1 MQVSVEQLGALER
14 KMTVR
19 MPASRIED
27 RVSAKLRELG
37 QTVRLKGFRPG
48 KVPAKVVEQRFGAQV
63 RSDALNDLVSATFEQ
78 AVNEHKLRPAMM
90 PSIARDPSA
99 GADEFVYIAS
109 FEVMPEIGAVDLS
122 QVSLVHLES
131 EVLDEDVDRMIETL
145 RQQRRK
151 WLPVERAATDGD
163 MIVFEFF
170 AEGEGIRTPA
180 EGTDRAGTIIGSG
193 ALFKSL
199 DAGLTGLSAGDE
211 KVIPVTFP
219 AEFREPSLANKE
231 GTFTV
236 TVLRVQA
243 SDMPVLDDAFAATF
257 GVTSGG
263 VAQFRK
269 DVRANL
275 EREMHNALLGRNKM
289 HAVEHLVKAFPQSDL
304 PKTMIAGEANSML
317 RQAQEQARRAGRE
330 NEAPM
335 DAEAFKDVA
344 RSRVAASVL
353 LDAIARQAEV
363 KLDHAR
369 VNEALA
375 TIASTY
381 EEPEQVIEMYSKDAQ
396 MMAGLR
402 RRVIED
408 QVIDIVFAKAK
419 ATPQKITFR
428 ELMQP
433 AA

>member
-19 MPASRIED
+19 LPASRIDD
-27 RVSAKLRELG
+27 RVRTRLRELG
-37 QTVRLKGFRPG
+37 QTVRIKGFRPG

-63 RSDALNDLVSATFEQ
+63 RSEAVSDVVGATFEQ
-78 AVNEHKLRPAMM
+78 AVTEHNLRPAMM
-90 PSIARDPSA
+90 PSIARDPSSTA
-99 GADEFVYIAS
+99 EEFVYVAS
-109 FEVMPEIGAVDLS
+109 FEVMPELGAIDLGG
-122 QVSLVHLES
+122 VELVHLES
-131 EVLDEDVDRMIETL
+131 EVLDEDVDRMIDTL

-151 WLPVERAATDGD
+151 WVPVDREAAVGD

-193 ALFKSL
+193 ALFQSL
-199 DAGLTGLSAGDE
+199 DAGLTGLKAGDE

-219 AEFREPSLANKE
+219 AEFREPALANKE
-231 GTFTV
+231 GTFSV
-236 TVLRVQA
+236 KVLRVQA
-243 SDMPVLDDAFAATF
+243 SDMPALDDAFAASF
-257 GVTSGG
+257 GVASGG

-275 EREMHNALLGRNKM
+275 EREMGNALAARNKM
-289 HAVEHLVKAFPQSDL
+289 HAVEHLVKTFPQADL
-304 PKTMIAGEANSML
+304 PKTMIAGEANSLL

-335 DAEAFKDVA
+335 DAELFKDAA
-344 RSRVAASVL
+344 RARVAASVL

-363 KLDHAR
+363 KLDLGR

-381 EEPEQVIEMYSKDAQ
+381 EEPDQVIEMYTKDQ
-396 MMAGLR
+396 QLMAGLK

-419 ATPQKITFR
+419 SVPRKISFR

-433 AA
+433 VG

>member
-14 KMTVR
+14 RMTVR

-27 RVSAKLRELG
+27 QVKARLRELG
-37 QTVRLKGFRPG
+37 QTVRIKGFRPG

-63 RSDALNDLVSATFEQ
+63 RSDAVNDVVSSSFEQ

-99 GADEFVYIAS
+99 TAEEFVYIAS
-109 FEVMPEIGAVDLS
+109 FEVMPEIGGIDLAEIE
-122 QVSLVHLES
+122 LTHLES
-131 EVLDEDVDRMIETL
+131 EVTDADVDRMIDTL

-151 WLPVERAATDGD
+151 WLPVERAAGEGD
-163 MIVFEFF
+163 MIVFEFS
-170 AEGEGIRTPA
+170 AEGDGIRTPA

-199 DAGLTGLSAGDE
+199 DEGLKGLSAGDE

-219 AEFREPSLANKE
+219 AEFREPALANKE
-231 GTFTV
+231 GTFSV
-236 TVLRVQA
+236 KILRVQA
-243 SDMPVLDDAFAATF
+243 SDLPALDEAFAASF
-257 GVTSGG
+257 GVVSGG
-263 VAQFRK
+263 LEQFRK

-275 EREMHNALLGRNKM
+275 EREMKNALQSRNKL
-289 HAVEHLVKAFPQSDL
+289 HAVEQLVNKFPQADL
-304 PKTMIAGEANSML
+304 PKTMIAAEANSML
-317 RQAQEQARRAGRE
+317 RQAQEQAKRAGRDS
-330 NEAPM
+330 EAPM
-335 DAEAFKDVA
+335 DAAIFKDAA
-344 RSRVAASVL
+344 RARVTASVL
-353 LDAIARQAEV
+353 LDAIARQAEL

-381 EEPEQVIEMYSKDAQ
+381 EEPEQVIEMYTKDQ
-396 MMAGLR
+396 QLMAGLR

-408 QVIDIVFAKAK
+408 QVIDVIFAKAK
-419 ATPQKITFR
+419 SVPKQIGFA

-433 AA
+433 NA

>member
-27 RVSAKLRELG
+27 RVKTRLRELG
-37 QTVRLKGFRPG
+37 QTVRLKGFRAG

-63 RSDALNDLVSATFEQ
+63 RSEALNDVVGASFEQ
-78 AVNEHKLRPAMM
+78 AVAEHKLRPAMM
-90 PSIARDPSA
+90 PSIARDPSTT
-99 GADEFVYIAS
+99 DEEFVYVAS
-109 FEVMPEIGAVDLS
+109 FEVMPELGPVDLGS
-122 QVSLVHLES
+122 VELVHLES
-131 EVLDEDVDRMIETL
+131 EVLDEDVDRMIDTL

-151 WLPVERAATDGD
+151 WLPVDRAAGEGD

-170 AEGEGIRTPA
+170 AEGDGIRTPA

-199 DAGLTGLSAGDE
+199 DEGLTGLKAGDE
-211 KVIPVTFP
+211 KTIAVTFP
-219 AEFREPSLANKE
+219 AEFREPALANKE

-236 TVLRVQA
+236 NVLRVQA
-243 SDMPVLDDAFAATF
+243 SEMPALDDAFAASF

-263 VAQFRK
+263 VEQFRK

-275 EREMHNALLGRNKM
+275 EREMHNTLVARNKM
-289 HAVEHLVKAFPQSDL
+289 HAVERLVNQFPQADL
-304 PKTMIAGEANSML
+304 PKTMIAGEANSLL
-317 RQAQEQARRAGRE
+317 RQAQEQAKRAGRE
-330 NEAPM
+330 QDAPM
-335 DAEAFKDVA
+335 DAELFKDTA
-344 RSRVAASVL
+344 RARVAASVL

-381 EEPEQVIEMYSKDAQ
+381 EEPKQVIEMYTKDAQ

-402 RRVIED
+402 RRVVED

-419 ATPQKITFR
+419 STAQKITFR

-433 AA
+433 VA

>member
-27 RVSAKLRELG
+27 RVKTRLRELG
-37 QTVRLKGFRPG
+37 QTVRIKGFRPG

-63 RSDALNDLVSATFEQ
+63 RSEALNDVVGASFEQ
-78 AVNEHKLRPAMM
+78 AVTEHKLRPAMM
-90 PSIARDPSA
+90 PSIARDPSTT
-99 GADEFVYIAS
+99 ADEFVYVAS
-109 FEVMPEIGAVDLS
+109 FEVMPELGPVDLNE
-122 QVSLVHLES
+122 VELVHLES
-131 EVLDEDVDRMIETL
+131 EVLAEDVDRMIDTL

-151 WLPVERAATDGD
+151 WLPVDRAAAEGD

-199 DAGLTGLSAGDE
+199 DEGLTGLKAGDE
-211 KVIPVTFP
+211 KTIAVTFP
-219 AEFREPSLANKE
+219 AEFREPALANKE
-231 GTFTV
+231 GTFSV
-236 TVLRVQA
+236 SVLRVQA
-243 SDMPVLDDAFAATF
+243 SEMPALDDAFAASF
-257 GVTSGG
+257 GVASGG
-263 VAQFRK
+263 VEQFRK

-275 EREMHNALLGRNKM
+275 EREMHNTLIARNKL
-289 HAVEHLVKAFPQSDL
+289 HAVERLVNKFPQSDL
-304 PKTMIAGEANSML
+304 PKTMIAGEANSLL
-317 RQAQEQARRAGRE
+317 RQAQEQAKRAGRE
-330 NEAPM
+330 QDAPM
-335 DAEAFKDVA
+335 DAEVFKDTA
-344 RSRVAASVL
+344 RARVAASVL

-381 EEPEQVIEMYSKDAQ
+381 EEPQQVIEMYTKDAQ
-396 MMAGLR
+396 MMSGLR
-402 RRVIED
+402 RRVVED

-419 ATPQKITFR
+419 STPQKITFR

-433 AA
+433 TA